1 MIYNNIIERRIVN
14 NGQHSL
20 VLEISKDDYNNSY
33 NAYSNEIAYQI
44 VNHHLDNRG
53 DDGRPS
59 DVKIRYED
67 DDNIVRIYANVDY
80 LGNDH
85 TLYGRR

>member
-1 MIYNNIIERRIVN
+1 MIYDNIIERRIVKD
-14 NGQHSL
+14 GQHSL

-33 NAYSNEIAYQI
+33 NVYNNDIAYQI

-53 DDGRPS
+53 DDGRPT
-59 DVKIRYED
+59 DVKIRYD
-67 DDNIVRIYANVDY
+67 DENIIRIYANVNY

-85 TLYGRR
+85 TDYVNR

>member
-1 MIYNNIIERRIVN
+1 MIYDNIIERRIVN

-20 VLEISKDDYNNSY
+20 VLEISGDDYRRSYDDYNND
-33 NAYSNEIAYQI
+33 IAYQI

-53 DDGRPS
+53 DDGRAS
-59 DVKIRYED
+59 NVRINHD
-67 DDNIVRIYANVDY
+67 DDNIVRIYADVNY

-85 TLYGRR
+85 TLFGRR